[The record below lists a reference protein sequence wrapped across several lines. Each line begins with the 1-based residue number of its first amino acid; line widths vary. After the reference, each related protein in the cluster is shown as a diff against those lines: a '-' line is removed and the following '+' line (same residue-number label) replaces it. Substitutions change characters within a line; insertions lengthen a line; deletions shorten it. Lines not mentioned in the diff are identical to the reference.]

1 MGSSNPISDIVDT
14 VTTLGSN
21 IISTGSDA
29 IGKAVNFVTNNAD
42 VAIPVIAAAVT
53 GDPLLAADTFGSSTA
68 ADIAANEAAS
78 NLANAGIGAAADT
91 FGSSTAQDI
100 LSNQAASNLSN
111 TIGSPFGSSS
121 AQDILS
127 NEAASNISNAGGD
140 PFGSSTAGDIAAN
153 TAASNAAN
161 AAGQTLQQLG
171 VNTPPSLWDKF
182 TGGIK
187 NLVDSGAVSNVFD
200 SLGKVAPLAGA
211 GILGKLAYSDQA
223 RINDSI
229 VKAYNDY
236 LSQQAGIRSGF
247 GVTAGP
253 QLLNYTR
260 NATPLA
266 QAPLR
271 TVADVVNIPKKADGG
286 ILSKHSSNMLNEYMN
301 LRNRLKK
308 YKTGGRV
315 GYAMGSP
322 MMPMQQGMVPDKEKL
337 KQLFTK
343 RPDILKKVLAL
354 KAQHESGQSSMMG
367 LKKGGRAHYADGT
380 EDIESLEPLSD
391 EINGVFGM
399 SPGWQNEDKLALMK
413 NTPITELIKL
423 YQKQKEQQQREEY
436 IKQQKEEY
444 IKKIMQNQFPSSSIM
459 GGVNPQTLLPKMLPQ
474 LARGGISE
482 IDYRDKG
489 GYVPPI
495 GKKERADDIP
505 AMLSN
510 NEFVFTAN
518 AVRNAGGGDVKAGAK
533 KMYALMKQLEK
544 GMA

>member
-1 MGSSNPISDIVDT
+1 MGSSNPISDIVD
-14 VTTLGSN
+14 LGSSIVN
-21 IISTGSDA
+21 TGADA
-29 IGKAVNFVTNNAD
+29 IGKAIDFVTSNAD
-42 VAIPVIAAAVT
+42 IAIPVIATAVT

-68 ADIAANEAAS
+68 EDILANQAAS
-78 NLANAGIGAAADT
+78 NIANAGIGAAADT

-100 LSNQAASNLSN
+100 LAN
-111 TIGSPFGSSS
+111 TAGSPFGSST
-121 AQDILS
+121 AQDILANQS
-127 NEAASNISNAGGD
+127 ASNISGAGTIGD
-140 PFGSSTAGDIAAN
+140 TFGSSNTGDIAAN
-153 TAASNAAN
+153 TAASDAAN

-171 VNTPPSLWDKF
+171 VNTPPTPSLWDKF
-182 TGGIK
+182 TGGIQ
-187 NLVDSGAVSNVFD
+187 NLMNSTTVSNVFD
-200 SLGKVAPLAGA
+200 SLAKAAPLAGA
-211 GILGKLAYSDQA
+211 GILGKLAYADQA

-236 LSQQAGIRSGF
+236 LSQQAGIRSGY
-247 GVTAGP
+247 GVTVGP

-286 ILSKHSSNMLNEYMN
+286 ILSKNSSNMLNEYMN
-301 LRNRLKK
+301 IRNKLKK
-308 YKTGGRV
+308 YKTGGRAH
-315 GYAMGSP
+315 YAMGSSA
-322 MMPMQQGMVPDKEKL
+322 MPMQQTPNKQNLKE
-337 KQLFTK
+337 LFTK

-354 KAQHESGQSSMMG
+354 KAQHEAGSGQSSMG
-367 LKKGGRAHYADGT
+367 LK
-380 EDIESLEPLSD
+380 
-391 EINGVFGM
+391 
-399 SPGWQNEDKLALMK
+399 
-413 NTPITELIKL
+413 
-423 YQKQKEQQQREEY
+423 
-436 IKQQKEEY
+436 
-444 IKKIMQNQFPSSSIM
+444 
-459 GGVNPQTLLPKMLPQ
+459 
-474 LARGGISE
+474 RGGIPE

>member
-1 MGSSNPISDIVDT
+1 MGSSNPISDIVNT
-14 VTTLGSN
+14 VTDVGSN
-21 IISTGSDA
+21 IINTGVDA
-29 IGKAVNFVTNNAD
+29 VTGAANWVADNANI
-42 VAIPVIAAAVT
+42 AIPVVVAAVT
-53 GDPLLAADTFGSSTA
+53 GNPAFGAETIADAGVTDAALQNFTSDAVIDPSLGWSDSIGSATA
-68 ADIAANEAAS
+68 T
-78 NLANAGIGAAADT
+78 NAGGITNIPIDPTINQMSPTVGNV
-91 FGSSTAQDI
+91 TAQDVQNAQNAI
-100 LSNQAASNLSN
+100 IDQNSAISQMEPQGG
-111 TIGSPFGSSS
+111 TGSSGTLY
-121 AQDILS
+121 D
-127 NEAASNISNAGGD
+127 
-140 PFGSSTAGDIAAN
+140 N
-153 TAASNAAN
+153 TQNLPT
-161 AAGQTLQQLG
+161 Q
-171 VNTPPSLWDKF
+171 SLWDKF
-182 TGGIK
+182 TGGIQ
-187 NLVDSGAVSNVFD
+187 NLVNSTTVSNVFD
-200 SLGKVAPLAGA
+200 SLAKAAPLAGA
-211 GILGKLAYSDQA
+211 GILGKLAYADQA

-236 LSQQAGIRSGF
+236 LSQQGGIRSGY
-247 GVTAGP
+247 GVTSGP

-301 LRNRLKK
+301 LRNKLKK

-315 GYAMGSP
+315 GYAMGSSA
-322 MMPMQQGMVPDKEKL
+322 MPMQQGMAPDKEKL
-337 KQLFTK
+337 KELFTK

-354 KAQHESGQSSMMG
+354 KAQHESGQSSMG
-367 LKKGGRAHYADGT
+367 LK
-380 EDIESLEPLSD
+380 
-391 EINGVFGM
+391 
-399 SPGWQNEDKLALMK
+399 
-413 NTPITELIKL
+413 
-423 YQKQKEQQQREEY
+423 
-436 IKQQKEEY
+436 
-444 IKKIMQNQFPSSSIM
+444 
-459 GGVNPQTLLPKMLPQ
+459 
-474 LARGGISE
+474 RGGIPE

>member
-1 MGSSNPISDIVDT
+1 MGGVVNTISDVVGGAADAVGSAVD
-14 VTTLGSN
+14 
-21 IISTGSDA
+21 
-29 IGKAVNFVTNNAD
+29 FVANNAD
-42 VAIPVIAAAVT
+42 VAIPIIAAAVT

-78 NLANAGIGAAADT
+78 AAFADAAAA
-91 FGSSTAQDI
+91 TAGAGGITDI
-100 LSNQAASNLSN
+100 PFDGPTIPTDIPYDGPTTTAATSGVDQPFDGPTLSN
-111 TIGSPFGSSS
+111 
-121 AQDILS
+121 
-127 NEAASNISNAGGD
+127 
-140 PFGSSTAGDIAAN
+140 
-153 TAASNAAN
+153 
-161 AAGQTLQQLG
+161 
-171 VNTPPSLWDKF
+171 PSLWNKF
-182 TGGIK
+182 TGAIS
-187 NLVDSGAVSNVFD
+187 NLTPSSATISNVFD
-200 SLGKVAPLAGA
+200 TLGKVAPLAGA
-211 GILGKLAYSDQA
+211 GLLGKLAYSDQS

-236 LSQQAGIRSGF
+236 LSQQAGIRSGY

-271 TVADVVNIPKKADGG
+271 TVADVVNVPKKADGG
-286 ILSKHSSNMLNEYMN
+286 ILSKNSSNMLNEYMN
-301 LRNRLKK
+301 IRNQLKK
-308 YKTGGRV
+308 YKTGGRAH
-315 GYAMGSP
+315 YAMGSST
-322 MMPMQQGMVPDKEKL
+322 MPMQQTPNKQKL
-337 KQLFTK
+337 KELFTK

-354 KAQHESGQSSMMG
+354 KAQHETGSGQSSMG
-367 LKKGGRAHYADGT
+367 LKKGG
-380 EDIESLEPLSD
+380 IP
-391 EINGVFGM
+391 
-399 SPGWQNEDKLALMK
+399 
-413 NTPITELIKL
+413 
-423 YQKQKEQQQREEY
+423 
-436 IKQQKEEY
+436 
-444 IKKIMQNQFPSSSIM
+444 
-459 GGVNPQTLLPKMLPQ
+459 
-474 LARGGISE
+474 E

>member
-1 MGSSNPISDIVDT
+1 MGSSNPVTWVGDT
-14 VTTLGSN
+14 LSSAADT
-21 IISTGSDA
+21 
-29 IGKAVNFVTNNAD
+29 IGNAVGDAVNFVTSNAD
-42 VAIPVIAAAVT
+42 IALPVIFAATT

-78 NLANAGIGAAADT
+78 AAFADAATAAGAGAAADT

-100 LSNQAASNLSN
+100 LANQAASTGGITNIPID
-111 TIGSPFGSSS
+111 TFGSSS

-200 SLGKVAPLAGA
+200 SLAKAAPLAGA
-211 GILGKLAYSDQA
+211 GVLGKLAYSDQA

-236 LSQQAGIRSGF
+236 LSQQAGIRSGY

-271 TVADVVNIPKKADGG
+271 TVADVVNVPKKADGG

-322 MMPMQQGMVPDKEKL
+322 MMPMQQSMMPMQQGMTPNKEQL

-343 RPDILKKVLAL
+343 RPDVLKKVLAL
-354 KAQHESGQSSMMG
+354 KAQHEAGQSPMMG
-367 LKKGGRAHYADGT
+367 LK
-380 EDIESLEPLSD
+380 
-391 EINGVFGM
+391 
-399 SPGWQNEDKLALMK
+399 
-413 NTPITELIKL
+413 
-423 YQKQKEQQQREEY
+423 
-436 IKQQKEEY
+436 
-444 IKKIMQNQFPSSSIM
+444 
-459 GGVNPQTLLPKMLPQ
+459 
-474 LARGGISE
+474 RGGIPE

>member
-1 MGSSNPISDIVDT
+1 MGSSNPVSWVGDT
-14 VTTLGSN
+14 LSSAADTLGN
-21 IISTGSDA
+21 AVGD
-29 IGKAVNFVTNNAD
+29 AVNFVTSNAD
-42 VAIPVIAAAVT
+42 IALPVIFAATT

-100 LSNQAASNLSN
+100 LANQAASTGGITNIPIDP
-111 TIGSPFGSSS
+111 TINQMNPTVGNVTAQDVQNAQDAINNSYNQMNPTVGNVTAQDVQNAQNAIIDQNSAISQMEPQGGTGSS
-121 AQDILS
+121 
-127 NEAASNISNAGGD
+127 G
-140 PFGSSTAGDIAAN
+140 
-153 TAASNAAN
+153 
-161 AAGQTLQQLG
+161 TLYD
-171 VNTPPSLWDKF
+171 NTPNLPTQSLWDKF
-182 TGGIK
+182 TGGVQ
-187 NLVDSGAVSNVFD
+187 NLVNSTTVSNVFD
-200 SLGKVAPLAGA
+200 SLSKAAPLAGA

-236 LSQQAGIRSGF
+236 LSQQGGIRSGY
-247 GVTAGP
+247 GVTSGP

-322 MMPMQQGMVPDKEKL
+322 MMPMQQGMMPMQQGMMPMQQGIAPNKEKL

-354 KAQHESGQSSMMG
+354 KAQHETGQSSMMG
-367 LKKGGRAHYADGT
+367 LK
-380 EDIESLEPLSD
+380 
-391 EINGVFGM
+391 
-399 SPGWQNEDKLALMK
+399 
-413 NTPITELIKL
+413 
-423 YQKQKEQQQREEY
+423 
-436 IKQQKEEY
+436 
-444 IKKIMQNQFPSSSIM
+444 
-459 GGVNPQTLLPKMLPQ
+459 
-474 LARGGISE
+474 RGGIPE